1 MAGFSSLF
9 LCQKLVYLVHAV
21 IGFVFSSVFRIRLK
35 AAQESGVL
43 DKDGKKIDFLEPE
56 DGAECGDFGV
66 RSEEEDEPE
75 EICLKFKFPTFEE
88 FSKTHEGIGNYSKF
102 EPAIVDE
109 IEDFVVKEEID
120 GTGEFITDGNFDEEF
135 DRTCGGHEEG
145 EEILVV
151 DRDENEKTV
160 AKIEFQE
167 TSDEEFDLTGEKGEN
182 IQVESGANIEFQEN
196 SESKVQTIVQE
207 DELTDDDEN
216 HLSSDKISMIADS
229 DSDSDS
235 TSFEHIRSVMTRL
248 VGPQTDGFLSDGDF
262 GVEPPESENE
272 KTETFSELSIF
283 DENQD
288 SSDDF
293 SDEDSDIMDELA
305 KLEEDSDSKN
315 LDTSSSGF
323 LSFDDFNDKFE
334 TNGDEKV
341 EKSSTNDFSED
352 EEELESLWEHQELI
366 EQLKMELKKVRAT
379 GLPTILE
386 ESESPKLMDD
396 LKPWKIDEFQREKN
410 CSAGLHKFYKSYR
423 EKMRKFDIINYQKM
437 YAMGFLQLKDPM
449 KSVSTHK
456 PSPPTLKSLVSQN
469 LWLFKHKIHGTDP
482 MKKFVQELQGD
493 LEAVYVG
500 QTSLSWEFLHW
511 QYEKVLDLWESDP
524 SGART
529 YNEVAGEFQQ
539 FQVLVQRFLEDEP
552 FQGPR
557 VQNYVKTRCAVR
569 NLLQVPI
576 IREDKRK
583 VRTKATGEYFITTE
597 MLVETVEESIRIFWR
612 FVRADKDCSI
622 ASLNNGHKRTPEL
635 LSTEDLELFAELKR
649 SLLKKE
655 RKIKDILRSENCI
668 LRKFRQCRED
678 DSSEDQ
684 VLYFFSQVDMKLVCR
699 VLNMSKITREQL
711 IWCRNKLN
719 RISFVNRRIHVEPA
733 FLLFPC

>member
-9 LCQKLVYLVHAV
+9 LCQKLVYLIHAV
-21 IGFVFSSVFRIRLK
+21 IRFVFSSVFRIRLK

-66 RSEEEDEPE
+66 WSEEEEEDEPE

-102 EPAIVDE
+102 ERAIVDE
-109 IEDFVVKEEID
+109 MEDFVVKEEID
-120 GTGEFITDGNFDEEF
+120 DTGGFITDGNFDEEF
-135 DRTCGGHEEG
+135 DRTGGGHEEG

-151 DRDENEKTV
+151 DGDENKKTG
-160 AKIEFQE
+160 AKIEYRE
-167 TSDEEFDLTGEKGEN
+167 TLDEEFVPTGEKGEK
-182 IQVESGANIEFQEN
+182 IQVFDEKSGAKIEFQEN
-196 SESKVQTIVQE
+196 SERKVQTVVQDE
-207 DELTDDDEN
+207 DELTDDEN
-216 HLSSDKISMIADS
+216 HLSSDKISMIT

-235 TSFEHIRSVMTRL
+235 TSFERIRSVMTRL
-248 VGPQTDGFLSDGDF
+248 VDPQTDGFLSDGDF

-283 DENQD
+283 DENRD

-305 KLEEDSDSKN
+305 KLEEEGSDSKN
-315 LDTSSSGF
+315 PDSSSSGF
-323 LSFDDFNDKFE
+323 LSFDDFNEKFE

-341 EKSSTNDFSED
+341 EKSSLNDFSED
-352 EEELESLWEHQELI
+352 DDAEEELESLWEHQELI

-386 ESESPKLMDD
+386 ESESPKLMED

-500 QTSLSWEFLHW
+500 QTSLSWEILHW
-511 QYEKVLDLWESDP
+511 QYEKVLDLWEESGP

-597 MLVETVEESIRIFWR
+597 MLVEMVEESIRIFWR

-622 ASLNNGHKRTPEL
+622 ASLNNSHKRTPEL
-635 LSTEDLELFAELKR
+635 SSPEDLE
-649 SLLKKE
+649 
-655 RKIKDILRSENCI
+655 SENCI

-678 DSSEDQ
+678 ESEDQ